1 MHRVK
6 AAEPG
11 GIMKAILE
19 KYVGAEIGIN
29 CSRPFKIES
38 AKLLALGDD
47 YFSIIDHATDS
58 VRE

>member
-1 MHRVK
+1 
-6 AAEPG
+6 
-11 GIMKAILE
+11 MKAILE